1 MFKWKKPISLI
12 AIFFVTFF
20 AFVPFISAHVTVSPE
35 KAEQGAYEIF
45 TIKVPT
51 EGDLPTTK
59 MKIKIPDGVDISRV
73 EPMANWSYE
82 MKKDESGKVTS
93 ITWTAEGDGLLPGEF
108 TQFDMQGKVGED
120 TTSLVWKAYQT
131 YADGKVVEWVG
142 AEGADTPASVT
153 KVVKSM
159 SDDQAEGSDSAITE
173 STDTE
178 SLVPM
183 YLSIAAIILGAIAL
197 ILAIRKK

>member
-20 AFVPFISAHVTVSPE
+20 AFVPFISAHVTVAPE
-35 KAEQGAYEIF
+35 KVEQGAYEIF
-45 TIKVPT
+45 TLKVPT
-51 EGDLPTTK
+51 EGDQPTTK
-59 MKIKIPDGVDISRV
+59 VKVKVPDGVDISRV
-73 EPMANWSYE
+73 EPKANWSYE
-82 MKKDESGKVTS
+82 MKKDESGKVTA
-93 ITWTAEGDGLLPGEF
+93 IIWTADGEGLLPGEF
-108 TQFDMQGKVGED
+108 TQLNMQGKIGED

-131 YADGKVVEWVG
+131 YADGEVVEWVG
-142 AEGADTPASVT
+142 AEGADKPASVT

-159 SDDQAEGSDSAITE
+159 GEDHAMKTDNATVE

-178 SLVPM
+178 SKVPM

-197 ILAIRKK
+197 IIAIRKK